1 MAKRNDLT
9 RREFLKSSAVTG
21 GALTLMGPGV
31 NLVAAAA
38 GDTISVGVVGC
49 GKRGIAAAQNCVKS
63 AKGVKVVALA
73 DAFQDS
79 LTAARTALNVPQN
92 RCFAGLDACKKL
104 MALKEVNLV
113 ILATPPAF
121 RPVQFAEA
129 VSKGKH
135 VFMEAPVAIC
145 PAGVKMVIEASKAAA
160 EKKLAVVAGTQRR
173 HDAAYV
179 ETMKR
184 INGGAIG
191 TIVNAACY
199 WNGDAR
205 KAYKR
210 KAGQSDVQW
219 QLRNWQ
225 YLRWLSGDIVVE
237 RHVHNI
243 DVINWAFNTLPE
255 SVHGLGGRQYLKG
268 AEYGNVFDHFGTEI
282 TYPGDIRTISTC
294 RQIPGTDELIGEYV
308 YGTKG
313 KSNCAG
319 IIEGEKAWQFKG
331 TAGDAYV
338 QEHADLIKSIRDAKP
353 LNEGKTAAESTLTAI
368 MVRESGY
375 TLKRFKRDWFDKTSK
390 QNLLPPADLELKG
403 TKAVDPAPIPRV
415 YKVG

>member
-1 MAKRNDLT
+1 MVKRNDLT

-21 GALTLMGPGV
+21 GALTLMGTGV
-31 NLVAAAA
+31 NLVAAAT
-38 GDTISVGVVGC
+38 GDAIGVGLIGC

-63 AKGVKVVALA
+63 SQGVKVVALA

-79 LTAARTALNVPQN
+79 LTAARTALDVPQN

-104 MALKEVNLV
+104 MALDEVNLV

-145 PAGVKMVIEASKAAA
+145 PAGVKMVIEASKKAAR
-160 EKKLAVVAGTQRR
+160 KKLAVVAGTQRR
-173 HDAAYV
+173 HHAAYV

-191 TIVNAACY
+191 TIVNASCY
-199 WNGDAR
+199 CNLGGR
-205 KAYKR
+205 KVYKR
-210 KAGQSDVQW
+210 RAGQSDVQW
-219 QLRNWQ
+219 QLRNWP
-225 YLRWLSGDIVVE
+225 YFRWLSGDQPVE
-237 RHVHNI
+237 QHVHNI
-243 DVINWAFNTLPE
+243 DVINWAFNALPE
-255 SVHGLGGRQYLKG
+255 LVHGLAGRQYLKG
-268 AEYGNVFDHFGTEI
+268 AEYGNVCDHFGTEI
-282 TYPGDIRTISTC
+282 TYGGDVRTISTC

-308 YGTKG
+308 FGTKG

-319 IIEGEKAWQFKG
+319 IIEGEKPWRFQG
-331 TAGDAYV
+331 TAPDAYV
-338 QEHADLIKSIRDAKP
+338 QEHTDLIKSIRSGKP
-353 LNEGKTAAESTLTAI
+353 LNEGQRAAESTLTAI

-375 TLKRFKRDWFDKTSK
+375 TLKRFKRSWFDSTSK
-390 QNLLPPADLELKG
+390 LNLLPPEGLDLKG
-403 TKAVDPAPIPRV
+403 TKAVDPVPRPGV

>member
-1 MAKRNDLT
+1 MVKRNDLT
-9 RREFLKSSAVTG
+9 RREFLKGSAVAG
-21 GALTLMGPGV
+21 GALTLVGPGV
-31 NLVAAAA
+31 NLVAGAAS
-38 GDTISVGVVGC
+38 DTIGVGLIGC

-63 AKGVKVVALA
+63 SQGVKVVALA
-73 DAFQDS
+73 DAFGDS
-79 LTAARTALNVPQN
+79 VAAAKTALNVAQN
-92 RCFAGLDACKKL
+92 CFTGLDSCKKL

-121 RPVQFAEA
+121 RPVQFADA

-145 PAGVKMVIEASKAAA
+145 PAGVKMVIEASAAA
-160 EKKLAVVAGTQRR
+160 AQKKLAVVAGTQRR

-184 INGGAIG
+184 INGGDIG
-191 TIVNAACY
+191 TIVNANCH
-199 WNGDAR
+199 WNQPGP

-210 KAGQSDVQW
+210 KAGQSDVEW

-225 YLRWLSGDIVVE
+225 YLRWLSGDLVVE

-243 DVINWAFNTLPE
+243 DVINWAFNKLPDE
-255 SVHGLGGRQYLKG
+255 VHSLAGRQYLKG
-268 AEYGNVFDHFGTEI
+268 AEYGNVYDHFGTEV

-308 YGTKG
+308 FGTKG
-313 KSNCAG
+313 NSNCAG

-331 TAGDAYV
+331 TAPDAFV
-338 QEHADLIKSIRDAKP
+338 QEHTDLIKSIRDAKP

-368 MVRESGY
+368 MIRESGY
-375 TLKRFKRDWFDKTSK
+375 TLKRFKRSWFDKTSK
-390 QNLLPPADLELKG
+390 LNLLPPEDLDLKG
-403 TKAVDPAPIPRV
+403 TKAVEPAPKPGK